1 MYRSLTENESIT
13 SVFLSPDDRHLLVN
27 LSVQVL
33 FLIYSQE
40 IHLWDLHEK
49 RVLAKYIGQK
59 QGRFV
64 IRSCFGGVYENF
76 ILSGSEDSHVY
87 VWSREHGNVL
97 EVLSSHTGKQCI
109 LNKGCVNCVT
119 WNQTRN
125 IFASASDD
133 HSIRIW
139 SAN

>member
-1 MYRSLTENESIT
+1 ME
-13 SVFLSPDDRHLLVN
+13 
-27 LSVQVL
+27 
-33 FLIYSQE
+33 
-40 IHLWDLHEK
+40 EK
-49 RVLAKYIGQK
+49 RVLAKYVGQK

-64 IRSCFGGVYENF
+64 IRSCFGGTHENF

-97 EVLSSHTGKQCI
+97 EVLSSHTG
-109 LNKGCVNCVT
+109 CVNCVS

-139 SAN
+139 STD